1 MVYLMDKTDFHM
13 RFHLQVKLSK
23 SHLHSATMNN
33 KTVIG
38 LDFVSYRII
47 IAYNHEQTVL
57 ENAQKKT

>member
-1 MVYLMDKTDFHM
+1 MDKTDFHM

-23 SHLHSATMNN
+23 LHLHSATMNN

-38 LDFVSYRII
+38 LGFVSYKII

-57 ENAQKKT
+57 ENAQKKTWN